1 MTFADTHAH
10 FAAKLEPNN
19 FLLILYMGTWP
30 AHHVACAFIFKVV
43 FTTVCHLP
51 CLNLS
56 RPLHFLPPRVVCCIT
71 METLAHLLLLP
82 LHLWQKT
89 SRDKDW
95 QLTSEHNRFI
105 DFLSCFDNRRTC
117 ISDKPLNKH
126 LICSVSFRHLSSK
139 TVCVAFISVHG
150 GLSQHLPH
158 FSMHAHQTGLPLLA
172 VKSYRHQSDVA
183 SLSSQ
188 AFPAVSRSWS

>member
-1 MTFADTHAH
+1 
-10 FAAKLEPNN
+10 
-19 FLLILYMGTWP
+19 MGTWP

-117 ISDKPLNKH
+117 ISDKPPNKH
-126 LICSVSFRHLSSK
+126 LIYVQYHSV
-139 TVCVAFISVHG
+139 ISPQRPFVW
-150 GLSQHLPH
+150 
-158 FSMHAHQTGLPLLA
+158 LLFQYMA
-172 VKSYRHQSDVA
+172 A
-183 SLSSQ
+183 SLSIFPIFLCMLIRQVLPSWLSNLTGIRAMLPLYLLKPSQ
-188 AFPAVSRSWS
+188 Q